1 MLIIPENT
9 YTHLVLFQKKH
20 FFSMFKKYN
29 DLIKENISY
38 HRKTKLWLD

>member
-1 MLIIPENT
+1 
-9 YTHLVLFQKKH
+9 
-20 FFSMFKKYN
+20 MFTKYN